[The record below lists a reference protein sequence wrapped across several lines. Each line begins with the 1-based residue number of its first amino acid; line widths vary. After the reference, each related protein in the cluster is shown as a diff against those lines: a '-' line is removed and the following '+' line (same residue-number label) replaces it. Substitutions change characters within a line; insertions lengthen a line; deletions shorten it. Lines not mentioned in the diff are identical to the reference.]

1 MTSGRLLFRL
11 AWADFLE
18 RSRRTSFLIT
28 LGLMIVVAYL
38 FVPTPDASY
47 VTIDLDGYRGVYN
60 SAWIGAAVAM
70 LAGAYLGLV
79 SFYVVKGAVSRD
91 RETGVGQIIATTPIS
106 KTFYLFGKWLSNFA
120 VLTAML
126 VILIVAAGVMQL
138 VRGEVTQ
145 IDIWPLVAPFLFIA
159 LPTWAVVAA
168 LAVLFDTVRWLRGGF
183 GNVAYFF
190 LYLFSFFLVVISAS
204 GVIRAMEK
212 GAVAAVPG
220 HSGGSNCCMVFEANA
235 MQVLGR
241 EIGPQ
246 HPPQTFVWEGM
257 TWTPASLIFP
267 TVMVTVAIAIV
278 FLSVRFFKRFDPAY
292 DQPREGRGRLANLRG
307 KVLTVAGL
315 GKSQRTS
322 EPEVSLI
329 ETTDVRLTPLPAGKT
344 RSRFGAV
351 LLAELRMTLKGRPW
365 SWYAIAAGLVV
376 AALLVPLETAQNTLL
391 PLAWV
396 WPLLIWSSL
405 GVREGRYHTD
415 GYVFSTPRPL
425 GRQLPATWLAGFIV
439 AALAGSGVLGR
450 LIAEGDGSGVLVWT
464 VGALFIPSLALAFGT
479 WTGSSKV
486 FEIAYLMLWY
496 IGPIQQIDQFN
507 FINFEPGTS
516 QTNPTVLIFLFAAIL
531 LMALSVVGRARQ
543 VRR

>member
-18 RSRRTSFLIT
+18 RARRYSFLIT

-38 FVPTPDASY
+38 FIPTVDASY
-47 VTIDLDGYRGVYN
+47 VTIDIDGYRGVYN

-70 LAGAYLGLV
+70 LTGAYLGLI

-126 VILIVAAGVMQL
+126 VILVVASGVMQL
-138 VRGEVTQ
+138 VRGEATQ
-145 IDIWPLVAPFLFIA
+145 IEIWPLVVPFLLIA

-168 LAVLFDTVRWLRGGF
+168 LAVLFDTIRWLRGGF

-190 LYLFSFFLVVISAS
+190 LYLFSLFVVVISAS
-204 GVIRAMEK
+204 GVVAAMAS
-212 GAVAAVPG
+212 GAAAAVPG
-220 HSGGSNCCMVFEANA
+220 HSGESTCCMVFEGNA
-235 MQVLGR
+235 MLVLGR
-241 EIGPQ
+241 EIGPD
-246 HPPQTFVWEGM
+246 HPQQTFVWDGM
-257 TWTPASLIFP
+257 EWTPASLILP
-267 TVMVTVAIAIV
+267 TVLVAVAVGIV
-278 FLSVRFFKRFDPAY
+278 FLSARFFKRFDPTY
-292 DQPREGRGRLANLRG
+292 DQSREGRERFVGARRKALAVVGMG
-307 KVLTVAGL
+307 KPSPTTEG
-315 GKSQRTS
+315 
-322 EPEVSLI
+322 EVSLI
-329 ETTDVRLTPLPAGKT
+329 ETIDLRLTPLPADTT
-344 RSRFGAV
+344 RWRFGAV

-365 SWYAIAAGLVV
+365 SWYAVAAGLVV
-376 AALLVPLETAQNTLL
+376 AALLVPLETAQDTLL

-396 WPLLIWSSL
+396 WPLLIWSSM
-405 GVREGRYHTD
+405 GVREARHHTD

-439 AALAGSGVLGR
+439 AALAGAGVLVR

-507 FINFEPGTS
+507 FINFESETS
-516 QTNPTVLIFLFAAIL
+516 QTNPTVWIFLFAAIL
-531 LMALSVVGRARQ
+531 LMALSAVGRARQ
-543 VRR
+543 VRK

>member
-1 MTSGRLLFRL
+1 
-11 AWADFLE
+11 
-18 RSRRTSFLIT
+18 
-28 LGLMIVVAYL
+28 MIVVAYL

-47 VTIDLDGYRGVYN
+47 VTIDIDGYRGVYN

-126 VILIVAAGVMQL
+126 VILILAAGVMQL

-145 IDIWPLVAPFLFIA
+145 IEFWPLVAPFLLIA
-159 LPTWAVVAA
+159 LPAWAVVAA

-267 TVMVTVAIAIV
+267 TVMVAVAIGIV

-292 DQPREGRGRLANLRG
+292 DQPRESRDRLANLGG
-307 KVLTVAGL
+307 KVLAVAGL

-365 SWYAIAAGLVV
+365 SWYAVAAGLVV

-439 AALAGSGVLGR
+439 AALAGAGVLAR
-450 LIAEGDGSGVLVWT
+450 LIAAGDGSSVLVWT

-486 FEIAYLMLWY
+486 FEISYLMLWY

-507 FINFEPGTS
+507 FINFETDTPQTS
-516 QTNPTVLIFLFAAIL
+516 PTPWIFLVAAVV
-531 LMALSVVGRARQ
+531 LMALAAAGRRRQ
-543 VRR
+543 VRG

>member
-1 MTSGRLLFRL
+1 
-11 AWADFLE
+11 
-18 RSRRTSFLIT
+18 
-28 LGLMIVVAYL
+28 MIVVAYL

-126 VILIVAAGVMQL
+126 VILILAAGVMQL

-145 IDIWPLVAPFLFIA
+145 IEIWPLVAPFLFIA

-220 HSGGSNCCMVFEANA
+220 HTGGSSCCMVFEANA

-246 HPPQTFVWEGM
+246 HPQQTFVWEGM
-257 TWTPASLIFP
+257 TWTPASLIYP
-267 TVMVTVAIAIV
+267 TVMVAVAIGIV

-292 DQPREGRGRLANLRG
+292 DQPRDGSGRLANLRG

-344 RSRFGAV
+344 RWRFGAV

-365 SWYAIAAGLVV
+365 SWYAVAAGLVV

-405 GVREGRYHTD
+405 GVREARYRTD

-439 AALAGSGVLGR
+439 AALAGAGVLVR

-486 FEIAYLMLWY
+486 FEITYLMLWY

-507 FINFEPGTS
+507 FINFESETS
-516 QTNPTVLIFLFAAIL
+516 QTNPTVWIFLFAAIL

>member
-1 MTSGRLLFRL
+1 MNSGRLLFRL

-18 RSRRTSFLIT
+18 RARRYSFLIA

-106 KTFYLFGKWLSNFA
+106 KTFYLFGKWLSNLA

-145 IDIWPLVAPFLFIA
+145 IEFWPLIAPFLFIA
-159 LPTWAVVAA
+159 APTWAVVAA

-204 GVIRAMEK
+204 GVITAMER
-212 GAVAAVPG
+212 GAISAVPG
-220 HSGGSNCCMVFEANA
+220 HSGGSSCCMVFEGNA
-235 MQVLGR
+235 VQLLGR
-241 EIGPQ
+241 ELGPQ
-246 HPPQTFVWEGM
+246 DTFVWDGM
-257 TWTPASLIFP
+257 TWTLTSLIFP
-267 TVMVTVAIAIV
+267 TVMVAVAIGII

-292 DQPREGRGRLANLRG
+292 DQPREGRHRFANLGG
-307 KVLTVAGL
+307 KVLAVAGL
-315 GKSQRTS
+315 GKSRLTS

-329 ETTDVRLTPLPAGKT
+329 EATDVSLTPLPAGST
-344 RSRFGAV
+344 RWRFGAV
-351 LLAELRMTLKGRPW
+351 LLAELRMALKGRPW
-365 SWYAIAAGLVV
+365 SWYVVAAGLIV
-376 AALLVPLETAQNTLL
+376 AALLVPIETAQNLLL
-391 PLAWV
+391 PFAWV
-396 WPLLIWSSL
+396 WPLLIWSSM
-405 GVREGRYHTD
+405 GVREARYHTD
-415 GYVFSTPRPL
+415 GYVFSTPRPI

-439 AALAGSGVLGR
+439 AALAGAGVLVR
-450 LIAEGDGSGVLVWT
+450 LIAEGDGAGVLVWT

-507 FINFEPGTS
+507 FINFEPETS
-516 QTNPTVLIFLFAAIL
+516 QTNSTVLIFLFAAIL

-543 VRR
+543 VRS

>member
-1 MTSGRLLFRL
+1 VNSGRLLFRL

-18 RSRRTSFLIT
+18 RARRYSFLIA

-70 LAGAYLGLV
+70 LASVYLALV
-79 SFYVVKGAVSRD
+79 GFYVVKGAVSRD

-106 KTFYLFGKWLSNFA
+106 KTFYLFGKWLSNLA

-126 VILIVAAGVMQL
+126 VILILAAGVMQL

-145 IDIWPLVAPFLFIA
+145 IEFWPLIAPFLFIA

-190 LYLFSFFLVVISAS
+190 AFIVFFIPVGQGFS
-204 GVIRAMEK
+204 GVLAAMEQ
-212 GAVAAVPG
+212 GAVSAVAG
-220 HSGGSNCCMVFEANA
+220 HNGRSACCMILESNA
-235 MQVLGR
+235 VQLLGR
-241 EIGPQ
+241 ELGPQ
-246 HPPQTFVWEGM
+246 DTFVWGGM
-257 TWTPASLIFP
+257 TWAPASLIFP
-267 TVMVTVAIAIV
+267 TVMVAVAISIV
-278 FLSVRFFKRFDPAY
+278 LLSVRSFKRFDPAY
-292 DQPREGRGRLANLRG
+292 DQPRGGSGRLANLRG

-322 EPEVSLI
+322 EPEVALI
-329 ETTDVRLTPLPAGKT
+329 EATDVSLTPLPRDTT
-344 RSRFGAV
+344 RWRFGAV
-351 LLAELRMTLKGRPW
+351 LLAELRMTFKGRPW
-365 SWYAIAAGLVV
+365 SWYAVAAGLVV

-405 GVREGRYHTD
+405 GVREGRYQTEQ
-415 GYVFSTPRPL
+415 YVFSTPRPL
-425 GRQLPATWLAGFIV
+425 SRQLPATWLAGFIV
-439 AALAGSGVLGR
+439 AALAGAGVLVR
-450 LIAEGDGSGVLVWT
+450 LIAEGDGAGVLVWT

-496 IGPIQQIDQFN
+496 IGPMQQIDQFN
-507 FINFEPGTS
+507 FMNFESEAS
-516 QTNPTVLIFLFAAIL
+516 QTNPTVWIFLFAAIL
-531 LMALSVVGRARQ
+531 LIALSAVGRARQ